1 MTSNASKWANDDD
14 EETAAAL
21 ALRKREKEEKKRFK
35 EEKARKAAAASQAA
49 DHSTSQEPTL
59 ESERPSKR
67 QRTSEEQN
75 GTSEEGAHLLHF
87 PTSKFGACR
96 HVDEYEL
103 LNNIEEGGYGVV
115 SRARTKASGE
125 IVALK
130 KLKMTLPRD
139 GFPISGLR
147 EIQIL
152 RACRHDNVVK
162 LLEVVTKPGSKSR
175 SKLNDTYL
183 VLEFLEHDLKT
194 LLEDLIEP
202 FSPSETKA
210 LLLQIVSGVEY
221 LHSNWIIHR
230 DLKTSNILLNNRGEL
245 KLADFGIS
253 RYTSSPRPKLTTSV
267 VTLWYRAPELLLG
280 AEDYHFEIDIWSIGC
295 IFAELLTTKPPFQ
308 GRNEVDQ
315 LSQIFDLL
323 GTPTK
328 QAWPS
333 VTSLPNAK
341 DLQLV
346 LSEGKGKPSTLGLSK
361 FLYLTTSGLAL
372 LSSLLSMNP
381 AGRPSA
387 GEILPDM
394 YFTEDPRPKAKAMFP
409 TFPSK
414 AGQEKR
420 RRRASPQAPARGN
433 APKLD
438 EAEVEGIF
446 AGREHEERGAGFSL
460 RLG

>member
-21 ALRKREKEEKKRFK
+21 ELRKREKEEKKRLK
-35 EEKARKAAAASQAA
+35 EEKARKAAAAAQAA
-49 DHSTSQEPTL
+49 EQSTSEGPTT
-59 ESERPSKR
+59 EGERPSKR

-75 GTSEEGAHLLHF
+75 GPSEEGAHLLHF
-87 PTSKFGACR
+87 PSPKIGPCR

-115 SRARTKASGE
+115 SRARTKASGD

-130 KLKMTLPRD
+130 KLKMHHTRE
-139 GFPISGLR
+139 GFPVTGLR

-152 RACRHDNVVK
+152 KACRHDNVVK
-162 LLEVVTKPGSKSR
+162 LLEVVTERESKGPLS
-175 SKLNDTYL
+175 LHDTYL

-194 LLEDLIEP
+194 LLEDMIEP
-202 FSPSETKA
+202 FAPSETKA
-210 LLLQIVSGVEY
+210 LMLQVVSGVKY

-253 RYTSSPRPKLTTSV
+253 RYTGSPRPKLTTSV

-280 AEDYHFEIDIWSIGC
+280 AQDYHFEIDIWSIGC

-308 GRNEVDQ
+308 GKNEVDQ
-315 LSQIFDLL
+315 LCQIFDLL

-328 QAWPS
+328 QTWPS

-346 LSEGKGKPSTLGLSK
+346 LSEGNGRPSTLGLSK
-361 FLYLTTSGLAL
+361 FPYLTTTGLVL

-381 AGRPSA
+381 SGRPSA
-387 GEILPDM
+387 GEILTHM
-394 YFTEDPRPKAKAMFP
+394 YFKEDPRPKAKAMFP

-438 EAEVEGIF
+438 EAEDEGLF
-446 AGREHEERGAGFSL
+446 AGREDEERGAGFSL